1 MSDDLMR
8 YDQLAQT
15 ALRNG
20 VVREALRRAEREGLP
35 GDHHFYLTFNTAFPG
50 VSISDRMRE
59 KYPREMTIV
68 LQHQF
73 EDLRVRDDG
82 FDVRL
87 SFDNIPERLS
97 IPFESL
103 KAFFDPAVPFG
114 LQFEVVQA
122 QQNVGNEQARQ
133 AGAALG
139 ETKAAKPA
147 KQARKPAKTD
157 DSAVSAEAFGE
168 AGELQEEHKVVS
180 LDSFRKK

>member
-20 VVREALRRAEREGLP
+20 VVREALRRVEREGLP
-35 GDHHFYLTFNTAFPG
+35 GDHHFYITFNTSYSG
-50 VSISDRMRE
+50 VEMSDRMRE

-73 EDLRVRDDG
+73 EGLSVRDDA
-82 FDVRL
+82 FEVSL
-87 SFDNIPERLS
+87 SFDHIPEKLVV
-97 IPFESL
+97 PFEAL

-122 QQNVGNEQARQ
+122 QQLAP
-133 AGAALG
+133 G
-139 ETKAAKPA
+139 ERIGKGKSVAEVKSAKSVKGPPKPELPA
-147 KQARKPAKTD
+147 SDAT
-157 DSAVSAEAFGE
+157 AVSEDE
-168 AGELQEEHKVVS
+168 QQKVVS

>member
-1 MSDDLMR
+1 MAEDLMR

-20 VVREALRRAEREGLP
+20 VVREALRRVEKQGLP
-35 GDHHFYLTFNTAFPG
+35 GEHHFFITFNTSYPG
-50 VSISDRMRE
+50 VEMGDRMRE

-73 EDLRVRDDG
+73 ENLRVHEES
-82 FDVRL
+82 FEVSL
-87 SFDNIPERLS
+87 SFDNIPERLLV
-97 IPFESL
+97 PFEAL

-122 QQNVGNEQARQ
+122 QKLTPSERHGESQS
-133 AGAALG
+133 ALKSG
-139 ETKAAKPA
+139 PASKKPPKASPTDQKPA
-147 KQARKPAKTD
+147 T
-157 DSAVSAEAFGE
+157 AEETPKA
-168 AGELQEEHKVVS
+168 EEPKVIS

>member
-20 VVREALRRAEREGLP
+20 VVREALRRVEKEGLP

-73 EDLRVRDDG
+73 EELRVRDDG

-122 QQNVGNEQARQ
+122 QQNVGSEQVGHAN
-133 AGAALG
+133 APLA

-147 KQARKPAKTD
+147 KQARKSGKTVDTAGPAEVPSEPGQPD
-157 DSAVSAEAFGE
+157 
-168 AGELQEEHKVVS
+168 EEHKVVL

>member
-20 VVREALRRAEREGLP
+20 VVREALRRVEKEGLP

-73 EDLRVRDDG
+73 EELRVRDDG

-87 SFDNIPERLS
+87 SFDNIPELLS
-97 IPFESL
+97 VPFNAL

-122 QQNVGNEQARQ
+122 QQQSAPEKSA
-133 AGAALG
+133 
-139 ETKAAKPA
+139 AAKPA
-147 KQARKPAKTD
+147 VPAK
-157 DSAVSAEAFGE
+157 SRAGKQESEPAEEPKSLETVE
-168 AGELQEEHKVVS
+168 AGEEDGEEQKVVS